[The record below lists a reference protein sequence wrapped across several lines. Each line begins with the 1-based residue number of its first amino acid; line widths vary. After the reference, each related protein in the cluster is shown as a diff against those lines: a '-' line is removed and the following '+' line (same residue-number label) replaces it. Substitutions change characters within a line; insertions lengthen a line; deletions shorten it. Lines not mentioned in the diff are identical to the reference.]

1 MKDDNVYLQHIKDA
15 INKIEQYLEGYSYE
29 QFLEDSKTVDAV
41 IREVSIIGEAS
52 NNISK
57 EFQMKHSELP
67 WRRMVGMRNRLIH
80 EYFGVSEESVW
91 STAKD
96 DLPPLKKQIEEILM

>member
-29 QFLEDSKTVDAV
+29 QFLQDSKTVDAV
-41 IREVSIIGEAS
+41 IRKVEIIGEAS

-57 EFQMKHSELP
+57 EFQAKHSELP
-67 WRRMVGMRNRLIH
+67 WRRMIGMRNRLIH

-91 STAKD
+91 STAKE
-96 DLPPLKKQIEEILM
+96 DLPPLKKQLEEILP